1 LVRVRLFFDDEDFDG
16 QLLRALSYTAYEGAD
31 IGECFETAGRIEE
44 GDRDSWYE
52 AWTRTADRMK
62 ADAHESLEGGHT
74 DSARRSF
81 MRASNYYRAA
91 EFYVRDDPQD
101 PRSLR
106 GWQSSHDCFAEAAR
120 LSHPPFEA
128 VEIPYEDTTLPGYFF
143 RADDSGE
150 RRPTVITMTGMDGYL
165 EETYWSIAAAG
176 LERGYNC
183 LAFDGPGQG
192 GVLRQREVPF
202 RPDWEAVVTP
212 VLDFALERTGVDPER
227 IAIVGRSF
235 GGYLAPRA
243 ASTEH
248 RLAACVADPGQ
259 FDSFDMAMSRVP
271 QGAKEALLRDDPAVD
286 TFLEKMMEGDARRF
300 FIAARMRA
308 FGAKSLKEFILM
320 QRDYTLK
327 GLVVEIECPTLV
339 CDNVAD
345 AIAGGQ
351 AKELY
356 DALNC
361 PKDYVVFTAEEGAD
375 GHCEGGAQVL
385 FHRVAYD
392 WLDKILAMS

>member
-1 LVRVRLFFDDEDFDG
+1 
-16 QLLRALSYTAYEGAD
+16 LSD
-31 IGECFETAGRIEE
+31 
-44 GDRDSWYE
+44 
-52 AWTRTADRMK
+52 
-62 ADAHESLEGGHT
+62 
-74 DSARRSF
+74 
-81 MRASNYYRAA
+81 
-91 EFYVRDDPQD
+91 
-101 PRSLR
+101 
-106 GWQSSHDCFAEAAR
+106 
-120 LSHPPFEA
+120 PPFEA
-128 VEIPYEDTTLPGYFF
+128 VEVPYEGTTLPGYFF

-235 GGYLAPRA
+235 GGYPAPRA
-243 ASTEH
+243 ASAEH
-248 RLAACVADPGQ
+248 RLAAFVADPGQ

-271 QGAKEALLRDDPAVD
+271 QEAKEALLRDDPAAD
-286 TFLEKMMEGDARRF
+286 GFLEKMMEGDARGF

-308 FGAKSLKEFILM
+308 FGAKSLRELILM

-327 GLVVEIECPTLV
+327 GSVEKIECSTLV

-345 AIAGGQ
+345 AIAGG
-351 AKELY
+351 
-356 DALNC
+356 
-361 PKDYVVFTAEEGAD
+361 
-375 GHCEGGAQVL
+375 
-385 FHRVAYD
+385 
-392 WLDKILAMS
+392 